1 MDKETEKNL
10 SYSIIFD
17 VPESGVEVNTF
28 AEGMRDCLLALEEI
42 NNAIVGGIDTSIQVV
57 SYIERLSA
65 GSVQFDL
72 KDDIKAKD
80 GKADKAIEATFAGIT
95 SVYGDP
101 TGMILITLKAA
112 KDAIFKINDKR
123 TNNKQKKE
131 EIKSE
136 ITTIL
141 QSSNL
146 NNDLKGCYLDDK
158 RLNKAISHFAK
169 GVKKTGDNVFYK
181 STNESEKLRINSSLA
196 DSIEGQD
203 KKDEEA
209 EEEKILQIT
218 NTKLRFMKK
227 LTIHDLKKDT
237 SFMQVN
243 FNSFIFF
250 DKTGQITG
258 LFSSPLEN
266 EDIKIEINHINKDIF
281 FAFTK
286 GKDETLTK
294 QLRINHQKIWM
305 GFASSLKS
313 DNCIELFLDKINK
326 ISPTLEVTEFA
337 RLGYRTIFYYELDNE
352 EEEKYFSNK
361 FIKVSDTKNFSLKM
375 EIDTKKD
382 FKNTMSLSIASN
394 PSLSDKKLL
403 LIDLDLFFDT
413 KIAIKDLD
421 KKLKELSSYT
431 YQDCGMLS
439 IING

>member
-146 NNDLKGCYLDDK
+146 NNDLKGYYLDDK

-209 EEEKILQIT
+209 EEEKILQRT
-218 NTKLRFMKK
+218 NT
-227 LTIHDLKKDT
+227 I
-237 SFMQVN
+237 
-243 FNSFIFF
+243 
-250 DKTGQITG
+250 
-258 LFSSPLEN
+258 
-266 EDIKIEINHINKDIF
+266 EDIYTLLTPTSKEDCKWEFDDNGSKMKCAMEDTEFFNKYLN
-281 FAFTK
+281 K
-286 GKDETLTK
+286 QETLGGNENLKIKMKVETFLQGNK
-294 QLRINHQKIWM
+294 VKKEYTILKVIERIPDRN
-305 GFASSLKS
+305 
-313 DNCIELFLDKINK
+313 LFN
-326 ISPTLEVTEFA
+326 
-337 RLGYRTIFYYELDNE
+337 
-352 EEEKYFSNK
+352 
-361 FIKVSDTKNFSLKM
+361 
-375 EIDTKKD
+375 
-382 FKNTMSLSIASN
+382 
-394 PSLSDKKLL
+394 
-403 LIDLDLFFDT
+403 
-413 KIAIKDLD
+413 
-421 KKLKELSSYT
+421 
-431 YQDCGMLS
+431 YQDS
-439 IING
+439 NNKS